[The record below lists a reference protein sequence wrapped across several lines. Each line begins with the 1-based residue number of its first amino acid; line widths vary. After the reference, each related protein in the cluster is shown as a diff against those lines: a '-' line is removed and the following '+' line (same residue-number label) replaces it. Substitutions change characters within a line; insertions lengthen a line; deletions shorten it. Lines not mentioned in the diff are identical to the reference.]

1 VYSLGSIYPDHAILD
16 VWARNPTTGDL
27 TLLQRL
33 AQNDASLLE
42 TGALIAS
49 PDGTDVY
56 TLGTGGFASPRLVHF
71 RRAPATGLL
80 TFLGGFGVG
89 GLEAGGLT
97 MRPDGAFVYV
107 TEVNSF
113 LLPSR
118 ASVFARDPGTGNLT
132 FVDFLP
138 LVPEHVVATS
148 DHLYGAGGRTDYT
161 ALLPEASVHRIDGPT
176 GTGALIDFEH
186 YQPSVGAA
194 LLTPDG
200 SHPYVHCPQ
209 DDAVVGFAVDAGTG
223 ALTPAGK
230 LVDGRGGLAYESDM
244 SVSADGTHVYVASLH
259 GDGIAV
265 LGRNPGTGA
274 LTFASAVLDDQDGI
288 DGLGF
293 VQRLAIAP
301 DGGHV
306 YAAPVP
312 FATFYT
318 EVGSDDVVSVL
329 ARDGGTGALTPIQS
343 IGQSI
348 PGLIG
353 SFHPGDVTIT
363 PDGTYVYVTGDVDGV
378 SGITPVQ
385 AAFRR
390 APATGMLTFERLIE
404 RAGYPTMGPDGRQLY
419 LTRDGDVAVLRRNL
433 GDGGATL
440 QQTQSDDDVRVDAPI
455 ALAAASPYAHG
466 LADRRTQIAAL
477 VTWRRDPV
485 TGSLAPV
492 QVLRSGVGGAPLG
505 QPTDVVQTVDGRY
518 VYVPDGGSNTVA
530 RYRHREPCTPAP
542 AVGCRIPLRPR
553 AASLQLSDRPGS
565 TNKVFTLRWARG
577 SAVTPADLG
586 TPTTMTEYV
595 ACLYD
600 AAGPQPVASLVAPA
614 GETCGALPCWKP
626 VPSGFAYSDPALT
639 PDGLNK
645 ATVSAGAD
653 GRSRLIWKAKGPSV
667 PPLGLPL
674 QGPVVLQI
682 QASNG
687 TCWEATFPTAT
698 VNDGTTWKGKSG

>member
-1 VYSLGSIYPDHAILD
+1 
-16 VWARNPTTGDL
+16 
-27 TLLQRL
+27 
-33 AQNDASLLE
+33 
-42 TGALIAS
+42 
-49 PDGTDVY
+49 
-56 TLGTGGFASPRLVHF
+56 
-71 RRAPATGLL
+71 
-80 TFLGGFGVG
+80 
-89 GLEAGGLT
+89 

-107 TEVNSF
+107 TEVYSI
-113 LLPSR
+113 LHR

-132 FVDFLP
+132 FVEFLP
-138 LVPEHVVATS
+138 LVPEHVVATP
-148 DHLYGAGGRTDYT
+148 DQLYGAGGRTYYPSSR
-161 ALLPEASVHRIDGPT
+161 PEASVHRIDGPT
-176 GTGALIDFEH
+176 GTGPLIDFEH
-186 YQPSVGAA
+186 DQPSVGTA

-200 SHPYVHCPQ
+200 SHLYVHCPH

-244 SVSADGTHVYVASLH
+244 AVSADGTHLYVASLH
-259 GDGIAV
+259 GDGIAA
-265 LGRNPGTGA
+265 LTRNPGTGA
-274 LTFASAVLDDQDGI
+274 LTFASAVLDDQDGV

-301 DGGHV
+301 DGGQV

-312 FATFYT
+312 FATFFYT
-318 EVGSDDVVSVL
+318 EYGSDDVVSVF

-353 SFHPGDVTIT
+353 SFHPGDVTIA
-363 PDGTYVYVTGDVDGV
+363 PDGTYVYVTGVVDAA
-378 SGITPVQ
+378 SGFTPVQ

-404 RAGYPTMGPDGRQLY
+404 RAGDPTMGSDGRQLY
-419 LTRDGDVAVLRRNL
+419 LTHDGGVTVLRRNL

-440 QQTQSDDDVRVDAPI
+440 QQTQRDDGIEVDAPI
-455 ALAAASPYAHG
+455 ALASSGSYAHG
-466 LADRRTQIAAL
+466 LADRGFGGPPPAL

-485 TGSLAPV
+485 TGGLASV
-492 QVLRSGVGGAPLG
+492 QVLRHGVGGAPLG
-505 QPTDVVQTVDGRY
+505 EPTAVVQTVDGRY
-518 VYVPDGGSNTVA
+518 VYVPDGSTNTVA

-542 AVGCRIPLRPR
+542 AAGCRIPLRPR
-553 AASLQLSDRPGS
+553 AASLKLSDRPGS
-565 TNKVFTLRWARG
+565 TKKVFTLRWARG
-577 SAVTPADLG
+577 SAVTPSDLG
-586 TPTTMTEYV
+586 TPTTTTEYV

-600 AAGPQPVASLVAPA
+600 AVGPQPVASLIAPA
-614 GETCGALPCWKP
+614 GETCGALACWKP
-626 VPSGFAYSDPALT
+626 VPSGFGYSDPALT

-645 ATVSAGAD
+645 ATISAGAD
-653 GRSRLIWKAKGPSV
+653 GRARLIWKAKGPSV

-687 TCWEATFPTAT
+687 TCWEATFPTAS
-698 VNDGTTWKGKSG
+698 VNDGTTWKGKSS